1 MAVLKRE
8 EILDDWSVLI
18 GSAQGKAEEVF
29 TATRELIA
37 ETKVPNVAVD
47 RKGMSPGVIRGLFGT
62 TRNFLVVTEKGN
74 RRLRPYQMYINAR
87 DYGTNLAVDWYLM
100 YRSGRL
106 VQVLAAMSAIPFFGL
121 LVLPFAAIAA
131 MGQRA
136 RERRG
141 GLDLDLFDTQ
151 DLRTYVTNAHHCLL
165 GSVDKLMV
173 SLNQDPSKLERKS
186 RGFLGIS

>member
-1 MAVLKRE
+1 
-8 EILDDWSVLI
+8 
-18 GSAQGKAEEVF
+18 
-29 TATRELIA
+29 
-37 ETKVPNVAVD
+37 
-47 RKGMSPGVIRGLFGT
+47 MSPGVIRGLFGT
-62 TRNFLVVTEKGN
+62 KRDFLVVTETRS
-74 RRLRPYQMYINAR
+74 RRLKPYQMYINAR

-100 YRSGRL
+100 YRSGWL
-106 VQVLAAMSAIPFFGL
+106 VQVLAVLSAIPFVGL
-121 LVLPFAAIAA
+121 LVLPFTAMAA

-141 GLDLDLFDTQ
+141 GLDLDLFYTQ

-165 GSVDKLMV
+165 DSVDKLMV